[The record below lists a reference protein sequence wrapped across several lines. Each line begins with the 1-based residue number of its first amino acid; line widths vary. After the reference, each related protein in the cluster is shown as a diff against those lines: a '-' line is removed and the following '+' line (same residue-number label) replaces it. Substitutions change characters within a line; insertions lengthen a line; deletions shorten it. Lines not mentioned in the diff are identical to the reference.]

1 MDMNTILAAFNK
13 ITSESMGM
21 AGGSHT
27 AMDSGKKC
35 SSCGNR
41 IEGSGKTTERGDVI
55 CADCDQHYAFGGPGE
70 HEVKE
75 AAGKQGAKG
84 FKFPGKGRYG
94 YKYGTGPGV
103 GYAGGTAAGTP
114 LLIYDKQTGET
125 IDIPDF
131 TYFDEDPDQ
140 YDLAELANDAK
151 EYSVNKAASKQ
162 GAKGFK
168 FPGKG
173 RYGYKYGTGPGVG
186 YAGGTAAGTPLLIYD
201 KQTGK
206 TIDIPDF
213 TYFDEDP
220 DQYDLAEL
228 ANDAKEYSV
237 NEGSDMEPRYG
248 YEFPEGGRY
257 GYKYDDDV
265 DSVTF
270 ANGTANTQPLLVYD
284 KQTGK
289 TLSIPD
295 FTYFDEDPDQDMLAE
310 LVFYSDETPVNYSVN
325 EGQCSNCGAD
335 PCVCESMSEGFGTTM
350 RKYVPGLGKMTAKR
364 RAEKAEQASSD
375 AIDRAMDKPFD
386 DIEGRK
392 SDEQEF
398 YTQGKRKDRY
408 SKIADGMSE
417 GFRRELGD
425 IQRLAEC
432 GEMYMP
438 MQVQAQATSGMNVT
452 TNVDSKTGT
461 KTVTVSADGAG
472 AEELMRVLA
481 NAGIAV
487 APMMS
492 DMHQGMAEEVA
503 NHPAPQTLDTQT
515 VMNQGEDLNR
525 IKWQGNVDRARD
537 NSMTFNEDVAN
548 LANSLRRQ
556 FMESKNSN
564 KFDTWTIKTGGIT
577 YTLKEL
583 KKMGADASFIQD
595 DADDPDEYAET
606 PYVMDKNTQKPLIIK
621 SKAIRWTSFKDPNP
635 EEDND

>member
-21 AGGSHT
+21 AGGSHA

-35 SSCGNR
+35 SSCGNS
-41 IEGSGKTTERGDVI
+41 IEGRGKTTERGDVI
-55 CADCDQHYAFGGPGE
+55 CADCDDHYAIGGPGE
-70 HEVKE
+70 HEVDE
-75 AAGKQGAKG
+75 AAGKQGSKG

-114 LLIYDKQTGET
+114 LLIYDNQTGKT

-140 YDLAELANDAK
+140 YDLGELANDAASLK
-151 EYSVNKAASKQ
+151 EAASKQ

-310 LVFYSDETPVNYSVN
+310 LVFYSDESLGDYQVN
-325 EGQCSNCGAD
+325 EGQCSKCGAD
-335 PCVCESMSEGFGTTM
+335 PCVCES
-350 RKYVPGLGKMTAKR
+350 
-364 RAEKAEQASSD
+364 
-375 AIDRAMDKPFD
+375 
-386 DIEGRK
+386 
-392 SDEQEF
+392 
-398 YTQGKRKDRY
+398 
-408 SKIADGMSE
+408 MSE

-472 AEELMRVLA
+472 AEELMRVLS

-525 IKWQGNVDRARD
+525 IKGQFNGDRARD

-595 DADDPDEYAET
+595 DADDPAEYADEEF
-606 PYVMDKNTQKPLIIK
+606 VMDKKTKQALKVNGRSIK
-621 SKAIRWTSFKDPNP
+621 WTSFKDPNP
-635 EEDND
+635 EEDDD

>member
-27 AMDSGKKC
+27 AMDSGKRC

-140 YDLAELANDAK
+140 YDLAELANDAASLK
-151 EYSVNKAASKQ
+151 EAAMCEQCGQSPCQ
-162 GAKGFK
+162 C
-168 FPGKG
+168 
-173 RYGYKYGTGPGVG
+173 
-186 YAGGTAAGTPLLIYD
+186 
-201 KQTGK
+201 
-206 TIDIPDF
+206 
-213 TYFDEDP
+213 E
-220 DQYDLAEL
+220 
-228 ANDAKEYSV
+228 
-237 NEGSDMEPRYG
+237 
-248 YEFPEGGRY
+248 
-257 GYKYDDDV
+257 
-265 DSVTF
+265 
-270 ANGTANTQPLLVYD
+270 
-284 KQTGK
+284 
-289 TLSIPD
+289 
-295 FTYFDEDPDQDMLAE
+295 
-310 LVFYSDETPVNYSVN
+310 SVN

-335 PCVCESMSEGFGTTM
+335 PCVCES
-350 RKYVPGLGKMTAKR
+350 
-364 RAEKAEQASSD
+364 
-375 AIDRAMDKPFD
+375 
-386 DIEGRK
+386 
-392 SDEQEF
+392 
-398 YTQGKRKDRY
+398 
-408 SKIADGMSE
+408 MSE

-525 IKWQGNVDRARD
+525 SKWQGNVDRARD

-556 FMESKNSN
+556 FMESENSN

-577 YTLKEL
+577 YTLEEL

-606 PYVMDKNTQKPLIIK
+606 TYVMDKNTQKPLIVPNGKPIK
-621 SKAIRWTSFKDPNP
+621 WTSFKDPKENKFADKFDTWTVKSGGITYTLKQLRNMGADVSFIYDDAYDPAEYADEKFVMNKNTQKPLIVPNGKPIKWTSFENPNPEEDYDYP

>member
-41 IEGSGKTTERGDVI
+41 IEGSGKTTEQGDVI
-55 CADCDQHYAFGGPGE
+55 CADCDQHYAIGGPGE
-70 HEVKE
+70 HEVDE
-75 AAGKQGAKG
+75 AAMCEQCGQS
-84 FKFPGKGRYG
+84 PC
-94 YKYGTGPGV
+94 
-103 GYAGGTAAGTP
+103 
-114 LLIYDKQTGET
+114 QCE
-125 IDIPDF
+125 
-131 TYFDEDPDQ
+131 
-140 YDLAELANDAK
+140 
-151 EYSVNKAASKQ
+151 SVS
-162 GAKGFK
+162 
-168 FPGKG
+168 
-173 RYGYKYGTGPGVG
+173 
-186 YAGGTAAGTPLLIYD
+186 
-201 KQTGK
+201 
-206 TIDIPDF
+206 
-213 TYFDEDP
+213 
-220 DQYDLAEL
+220 
-228 ANDAKEYSV
+228 
-237 NEGSDMEPRYG
+237 EGSDMEPMYG

-265 DSVTF
+265 PKQSF
-270 ANGTANTQPLLVYD
+270 ASGTAHTQPLLIYD
-284 KQTGK
+284 KETGK

-310 LVFYSDETPVNYSVN
+310 LVFYSDETPENYSVN

-364 RAEKAEQASSD
+364 RAEKAGQASSD

-408 SKIADGMSE
+408 SKIANGMSE
-417 GFRRELGD
+417 GFRRELAD

-438 MQVQAQATSGMNVT
+438 IQAQATSGMNVT

-525 IKWQGNVDRARD
+525 IKWQGNGDRARD
-537 NSMTFNEDVAN
+537 NSMTFNEDVTN

-556 FMESKNSN
+556 FMESDNSN
-564 KFDTWTIKTGGIT
+564 KFDTWTIGIT

-621 SKAIRWTSFKDPNP
+621 SKPIKWTSFKDPNP
-635 EEDND
+635 DLDEDRRQFMENKFAAKFDTWTVMSGGRKYTLKQLTNMGADVSFIQDDAYDPAEYADEKFVMDIKTQEPLIVPNGNGKPIKWTSFENPNPEEDYEYPEEYND